1 MSDVRLEW
9 ISKRAYAI
17 WEEAGRPHGQ
27 DAEHWEQA
35 ARERDEFERV
45 ALAEDPKPASAKKPL
60 IEISKKAQTK
70 KSEAQTKKSEA
81 KPKKK
86 ADAGAEKPL
95 AAKAVA
101 KAKSAK
107 GAANSKPI

>member
-1 MSDVRLEW
+1 MTDARREW

-17 WEEAGRPHGQ
+17 WEESGRPHGH
-27 DAEHWEQA
+27 DGDHWEQA
-35 ARERDEFERV
+35 VRERAEFEAV
-45 ALAEDPKPASAKKPL
+45 TLAPEAKSAKKPL
-60 IEISKKAQTK
+60 IEISANGET
-70 KSEAQTKKSEA
+70 A

-86 ADAGAEKPL
+86 VAAAEKPV

-107 GAANSKPI
+107 AANSKPI